1 VSALSL
7 EPPYGARDAGHMAER
22 IVGQPE
28 QIEEALARCAAS
40 PWQLAAGSPALLAVG
55 ALGGSAIAADLTA
68 GLYHDRLPRPLL
80 AVRDYHWPACVGRD
94 ALALLC
100 SYSGETEE
108 TLALYREAGEKG
120 VPRAAITT
128 GGTLAAWCRRD
139 GVPFATLPGGS
150 PPRAALFSSWVTIT
164 ALLPALGWIQD
175 AAPAW
180 REAAAH
186 LRARNRELAPEAP
199 EAGNPAKQLA
209 RALTGHFVFIYA
221 GAERV
226 GPVATRVR
234 QQLNENA
241 KMPGHSAVVPEL
253 NHNEIVGWERP
264 DAVPKSVAVLLLR
277 DAEDAPAT
285 RTRLTLTGEYAARQG
300 AAVYEAN
307 SSGEGRLAR
316 LASLVQF
323 GDYLS
328 LYLAL
333 ASGVDP
339 TPIASIDEFKRRLAQ
354 GGRRSES
361 DPGAPGGR

>member
-1 VSALSL
+1 MSGLSL
-7 EPPYGARDAGHMAER
+7 EPPYGARDAGGMAAR
-22 IVGQPE
+22 IASQPE

-40 PWQLAAGSPALLAVG
+40 PWHLPAGSPALLAVG

-68 GLYHDRLPRPLL
+68 GLHHDRLPRPLL
-80 AVRDYHWPACVGRD
+80 NVRDYHWPAFVGRD

-139 GVPFATLPGGS
+139 AVPCAILPGGS
-150 PPRAALFSSWVTIT
+150 PPRAALFSSWVTLT
-164 ALLPALGWIQD
+164 ALLQALGWIEGEV
-175 AAPAW
+175 PAW
-180 REAAAH
+180 REAAGV
-186 LRARNRELAPEAP
+186 LRERNRVLAPDTP
-199 EAGNPAKQLA
+199 ESGNPAKQLA
-209 RALTGHFVFIYA
+209 RVLAGRFVFIYA

-226 GPVATRVR
+226 GPVASRVR

-264 DAVPKSVAVLLLR
+264 GALTKSVAVLLLR
-277 DAEDAPAT
+277 DAEDSTAT

-300 AAVYEAN
+300 AAVYEVD
-307 SSGEGRLAR
+307 STGEGRLAR

-333 ASGVDP
+333 ADGVDP
-339 TPIASIDEFKRRLAQ
+339 TPVASIDEFKRRLADAA
-354 GGRRSES
+354 RRPES
-361 DPGAPGGR
+361 DPGAKRA